1 MTDWPILSIIT
12 FLPLLG
18 AAFILMIRGDE
29 ATVARN
35 SRHVALW
42 ATVVTFGIS
51 VFMIANFDTTTA
63 AFQFE
68 EYVPWIPEYGIG
80 YHLGVDGISVFF
92 LLLTTFLVPI
102 CIISCWD
109 AIKTR
114 VREYMLAFLILE
126 TLILGVF
133 SSLDMLMFYIFFE
146 GQLIPMFMIIG
157 IWGGKRRVYSAYK
170 FFLYTLVGSV
180 LFLLA
185 ILYMY
190 FQTGT
195 TDIPT
200 LMNHVWSPEVQ
211 VWLWL
216 ALFAS
221 FAVKLPMWPFHTWLP
236 DAHVEAPT
244 AGSVILAGIL
254 LKMGGYGFLRFS
266 LPMFPDASEFFMP
279 FVFALS
285 VVAIIYTS
293 LIALMQQDMK
303 KLIAYSSVA
312 HMGIVTIGI
321 FAMNSQGIEGS
332 IFQMLS
338 HGVVSAALFL
348 VVGVVYDRVHSREIA
363 SYGGLVHRMPIY
375 SVVFMVFML
384 ASIGLP
390 ATSGFVGEFLIF
402 IGIFQVNTWVAMLGL
417 IGVIL
422 GAAYMLWLY
431 RRVVFGELTKENLK
445 TIKDLNWR
453 EISYF
458 APLIIL
464 ALFMGIYPKPF
475 LDVLHVSVENLVEQ
489 TRMARAGGADV
500 VADLMPDVL
509 AKVLR

>member
-1 MTDWPILSIIT
+1 MTDWPILSTVT

-18 AAFILMIRGDE
+18 AAFILLIRGDE
-29 ATVARN
+29 ATIARN

-42 ATVVTFGIS
+42 TSVVAFGIS
-51 VFMIANFDTTTA
+51 VLLIVDFDTTTA
-63 AFQFE
+63 DFQFE
-68 EYVPWIPEYGIG
+68 EYTSWLPEFGIG

-102 CIISCWD
+102 CIISCWE
-109 AIKTR
+109 AVKTR
-114 VREYMLAFLILE
+114 VREYMIAFLILE
-126 TLILGVF
+126 TLMIGVF

-146 GQLIPMFMIIG
+146 GQLIPMFLIIG
-157 IWGGKRRVYSAYK
+157 IWGGARRVYSAYK
-170 FFLYTLVGSV
+170 FFLYTLLGSV

-185 ILYMY
+185 ILFMY
-190 FQTGT
+190 LQAGT
-195 TDIPT
+195 TDIPA
-200 LMNHVWSPEVQ
+200 LMNEVWAPAAQ
-211 VWLWL
+211 TWLWL

-266 LPMFPDASEFFMP
+266 LPMFPDASEFFVP
-279 FVFALS
+279 FVFSLS
-285 VVAIIYTS
+285 VVAVIYTS
-293 LIALMQQDMK
+293 LVALMQQDMK

-312 HMGIVTIGI
+312 HMGIVTIGL
-321 FAMNSQGIEGS
+321 FSFNAQGIEGG

-348 VVGVVYDRVHSREIA
+348 IVGVVYDRVHSREIS
-363 SYGGLVHRMPIY
+363 SYGGLVHRMPVY
-375 SVVFMVFML
+375 AFVFMVIML

-402 IGIFQVNTWVAMLGL
+402 VGVFQVNTWVAMLGL
-417 IGVIL
+417 TGVIL

-431 RRVVFGELTKENLK
+431 RRVIFGELKKENLK
-445 TIKDLNWR
+445 
-453 EISYF
+453 
-458 APLIIL
+458 
-464 ALFMGIYPKPF
+464 
-475 LDVLHVSVENLVEQ
+475 
-489 TRMARAGGADV
+489 GGV
-500 VADLMPDVL
+500 H
-509 AKVLR
+509 